1 LGEETVAPR
10 ENKHPATL
18 LGMLGSIL
26 SLLHS
31 GEEKKKKHVLDCNN
45 LEDPAKNSSHLSYD
59 KISG

>member
-1 LGEETVAPR
+1 M
-10 ENKHPATL
+10 HS
-18 LGMLGSIL
+18 SIL

-45 LEDPAKNSSHLSYD
+45 LEDTAKNSSHLSYD